1 MKMTAFYIIAIACTA
16 LGFAVLGFAVGK
28 YYDEYSEA
36 KRVQQPTQK
45 LIGPSGR
52 SELRQYDYIMQK
64 DGWEGSAVYDSNARM
79 WRGKILHIKDLV
91 TYTAS
96 NQVML
101 RYEFEAAIRDYI
113 DTKQRAGFT

>member
-1 MKMTAFYIIAIACTA
+1 MPAFYIIAIACA
-16 LGFAVLGFAVGK
+16 AIGFAVGK
-28 YYDEYSEA
+28 YYAEYSAA
-36 KRVQQPTQK
+36 KLVQRPTQK

-64 DGWEGSAVYDSNARM
+64 DGWEGSAIYNQKTRM
-79 WRGKILHIKDLV
+79 WSGHILHIKDMV
-91 TYTAS
+91 SYTAS

-113 DTKQRAGFT
+113 ETKQRAGFT